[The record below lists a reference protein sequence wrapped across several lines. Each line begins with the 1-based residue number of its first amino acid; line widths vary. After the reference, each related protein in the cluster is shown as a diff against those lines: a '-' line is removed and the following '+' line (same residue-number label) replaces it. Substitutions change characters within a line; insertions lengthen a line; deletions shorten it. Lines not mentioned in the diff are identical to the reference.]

1 MRRKST
7 RKTNDRWTDFTVI
20 NPYKLEMSQKEG
32 GADVDDLLVSGSG
45 MCLDINHVQ

>member
-7 RKTNDRWTDFTVI
+7 RKTNDRWTDFIVI

-32 GADVDDLLVSGSG
+32 GADVDDLLQS
-45 MCLDINHVQ
+45 MALACAWI